1 LPTYTQE
8 NRFIRIDTPL
18 GVDELLLHSF
28 NGEEGVSR
36 LFHFQLRMHSENR
49 SIPFDSIVGKKA
61 TVTVFLPDRSRRYI
75 NGIISSFSQGGSSP
89 LEGGASPTHFTSYYA
104 TLVPWLWN
112 LTRTSDCR
120 IFQNMSVPDII
131 TKIFKEHG
139 FSDFAN
145 RLYGAFEPREYCVQ
159 YRETDFD
166 FISRLMEEEGIFYYF
181 EHSQEKH
188 ILALAN
194 RANEFKPSPLHKDV
208 AYKSIIGEE
217 RVMDVI
223 TEWNQSQEVRPGQYT
238 LRDYNFK
245 QPSLDLT
252 STVTGKDER
261 KYEMYDYPGEYHE
274 KGQGERLVGLRI
286 EEEQTPL
293 IVISGS
299 SACSGFTPGYR
310 FDLRDHYRRDFNKSY
325 ALTYVSHTASQ
336 GNNYR
341 SSAESA
347 VEAFYYAN
355 QFQCVPHP
363 TPFRPPRVTPRPFV
377 RGSQTAMVV
386 GPAGEEIYV
395 DKYSRV
401 KVQFHWDREGK
412 RDENSSCWIRV
423 SQNWAGKRWGG
434 IFIPRIGQEV
444 IVDFLEGDPD
454 QPIIT
459 GRVYNG
465 ESMPPFEL
473 PEKMVVSG
481 VKTQTHKGQGYN
493 ELSMDDTA
501 GNEQITIHAQY
512 DMGTTV
518 EHDDT
523 QTVHNNRTITV
534 NGTHTETIKKDTIIT
549 ITEGPYTLDV
559 QANTHTHHVKQNVF
573 EWYDADQQTV
583 VQNNISTQTVTGQI
597 YVDAKTQIT
606 LHCGASLLIMKEDGT
621 IELSG
626 VKINISGSEEVKNGV
641 GNQNTVFNRSKVE
654 TSGAAINTSAV
665 GIHEISGALI
675 KIN

>member
-1 LPTYTQE
+1 LPKYTQE

-28 NGEEGVSR
+28 NGEEGISR
-36 LFHFQLRMHSENR
+36 LFQFGLTMYSENR
-49 SIPFDSIVGKKA
+49 SIAFDSIVGKKA
-61 TVTVFLPDRSRRYI
+61 TVTVYLPDRSKRYF
-75 NGIISSFSQGGSSP
+75 NGIISSFSQGGSSQ
-89 LEGGASPTHFTSYYA
+89 LEGGTTPVNLISYYA
-104 TLVPWLWN
+104 TFVPWLWN
-112 LTRTSDCR
+112 LTRTTDCR

-131 TKIFKEHG
+131 AKIFKDLG

-145 RLYGAFEPREYCVQ
+145 RLYGSFEPREYCVQ
-159 YRETDFD
+159 YRETDYD
-166 FISRLMEEEGIFYYF
+166 FVSRLMEEEGIFYFF
-181 EHSQEKH
+181 EHTQDKH
-188 ILALAN
+188 ILVLAN
-194 RANEFKPSPLHKDV
+194 RPNEFKPSPLHEYV
-208 AYKSIIGEE
+208 SYKSTIGEKRE
-217 RVMDVI
+217 LDVI
-223 TEWNQSQEVRPGQYT
+223 SEWNQSQEVRPGQYT

-261 KYEMYDYPGEYHE
+261 KYEVYDYPGEYRE
-274 KGQGERLVGLRI
+274 KNQGERLVGLRI

-293 IVISGS
+293 ILISGS
-299 SACSGFTPGYR
+299 SSCSGFTPGYR

-325 ALTYVSHTASQ
+325 VLTSVRHSAVQGPNYNSSLETAS
-336 GNNYR
+336 
-341 SSAESA
+341 ES
-347 VEAFYYAN
+347 FYYAN
-355 QFQCVPHP
+355 QFQCIPHP

-423 SQNWAGKRWGG
+423 SQNWAGKGWGG

-465 ESMPPFEL
+465 ESMPPYEL
-473 PEKMVVSG
+473 PSKMVVSG

-501 GNEQITIHAQY
+501 GNEKITIHAQY

-534 NGTHTETIKKDTIIT
+534 DGTHTETIKKDTKIT
-549 ITEGPYTLDV
+549 ISEGTYTHDV
-559 QANTHTHHVKQNVF
+559 AANTASCHVRGELTEKYDDTQTTTVF
-573 EWYDADQQTV
+573 KNRNLTV
-583 VQNNISTQTVTGQI
+583 NQNISESALLKITISAGVELNLVGPGGSIKIDATGVTIQG
-597 YVDAKTQIT
+597 V
-606 LHCGASLLIMKEDGT
+606 L
-621 IELSG
+621 
-626 VKINISGSEEVKNGV
+626 VKIN
-641 GNQNTVFNRSKVE
+641 
-654 TSGAAINTSAV
+654 
-665 GIHEISGALI
+665 
-675 KIN
+675 

>member
-1 LPTYTQE
+1 MPTYTQE

-18 GVDELLLHSF
+18 GADELLLHSF
-28 NGEEGVSR
+28 NGEESISR
-36 LFHFQLRMHSENR
+36 LFRFELTMHSENR
-49 SIPFDSIVGKKA
+49 SIAFDSIVGKKA
-61 TVTVFLPDRSRRYI
+61 TVTLFLPDRSKRYI

-89 LEGGASPTHFTSYYA
+89 LEGGETPTHLTVYYA
-104 TLVPWLWN
+104 TLVPWLWT

-131 TKIFKEHG
+131 SKIFKEYG
-139 FSDFAN
+139 LSDFSM
-145 RLYGAFEPREYCVQ
+145 RLYGQFEPREYCVQ

-166 FISRLMEEEGIFYYF
+166 FVSRLMEEEGIFYFF
-181 EHSQEKH
+181 EHSQDKH
-188 ILALAN
+188 VLVLAN
-194 RANEFKPSPLHKDV
+194 RPNEFKTSPLHKDV
-208 AYKSIIGEE
+208 AYKSVRGEE
-217 RVMDVI
+217 RVWDVI
-223 TEWNQSQEVRPGQYT
+223 TEWNQSQEVRPGKYT

-252 STVTGKDER
+252 STVTGRDER
-261 KYEMYDYPGEYHE
+261 KFEIYDYPGEYRD

-299 SACSGFTPGYR
+299 SACAGFTPGYR

-325 ALTYVSHTASQ
+325 VLTSVSHSANQ

-341 SSAESA
+341 SSAEGASGS
-347 VEAFYYAN
+347 FYYAN
-355 QFQCVPHP
+355 RFQCIPFP

-395 DKYSRV
+395 DQYGRV

-465 ESMPPFEL
+465 ESMPPYEL

-481 VKTQTHKGQGYN
+481 IKTQTHKGQGYN

-501 GNEQITIHAQY
+501 GAEKITIHAQY

-518 EHDDT
+518 EHDDS

-534 NGTHTETIKKDTIIT
+534 DGTHTETIKKDTVIT
-549 ITEGPYTLDV
+549 ITEGPFTLDV

-583 VQNNISTQTVTGQI
+583 VQNNISTQAVTGQI
-597 YVDAKTQIT
+597 YIDAKTQII
-606 LHCGASLLIMKEDGT
+606 LHCGQSLLVMKADGT

-626 VKINISGSEEVKNGV
+626 VKINISGSEEVRAGV
-641 GNQNTVFNRSKVE
+641 GNQNTVFNRSRVE

-665 GIHEISGALI
+665 GMHEISGALI

>member
-1 LPTYTQE
+1 VPVYTQE

-28 NGEEGVSR
+28 DGEEGISR
-36 LFHFQLRMHSENR
+36 LFHFELTMHSENR
-49 SIPFDSIVGKKA
+49 SIKFDSIVGKKA
-61 TVTVFLPDRSRRYI
+61 TVTVYLPDRSKRHI
-75 NGIISSFSQGGSSP
+75 NGIISSFSQGDSSP
-89 LEGGASPTHFTSYYA
+89 LEGGETPTHFTSYYA
-104 TLVPWLWN
+104 TLVPWLWS
-112 LTRTSDCR
+112 LTRTTDCR
-120 IFQNMSVPDII
+120 IFQNISVPDII
-131 TKIFKEHG
+131 EKIFREYG
-139 FSDFAN
+139 LTDFSM
-145 RLYGAFEPREYCVQ
+145 RLYGEFQSREYCVQ

-166 FISRLMEEEGIFYYF
+166 FVSRLMEEEGIFYFF
-181 EHSQEKH
+181 EHSQDKH
-188 ILALAN
+188 VLVLAN
-194 RANEFKPSPLHKDV
+194 RANEFKPLPLHPEV
-208 AYKSIIGEE
+208 SYKTGIGEN
-217 RVMDVI
+217 RVHDVVNA
-223 TEWNQSQEVRPGQYT
+223 WNQSQEVRPGKYT
-238 LRDYNFK
+238 LKDFNFQ

-261 KYEMYDYPGEYHE
+261 KFEIYDYPGEYRD
-274 KGQGERLVGLRI
+274 KGQGERLVSLRI
-286 EEEQTPL
+286 EEEQTAQ

-299 SACSGFTPGYR
+299 STCAGFTPGYR

-325 ALTYVSHTASQ
+325 VLTSLSHSAAQ
-336 GNNYR
+336 GGDYR
-341 SSAESA
+341 SFGAE
-347 VEAFYYAN
+347 FRYAN

-363 TPFRPPRVTPRPFV
+363 TPFRPPRVTFRPSV

-395 DKYSRV
+395 DQYGRV

-444 IVDFLEGDPD
+444 TVDFLEGDPD

-465 ESMPPFEL
+465 ESMPPYEL

-501 GNEQITIHAQY
+501 GNEQITIHAQH

-523 QTVHNNRTITV
+523 QTIHNNRTITV
-534 NGTHTETIKKDTIIT
+534 DGTHTETIRKDTNVM
-549 ITEGPYTLDV
+549 ITEGPYMLDV
-559 QANTHTHHVKQNVF
+559 QANTHTHHVKLGVF
-573 EWYDADQQTV
+573 EWYDANQQTV
-583 VQNNISTQTVTGQI
+583 VQQDIFIQSANNRIFM
-597 YVDAKTQIT
+597 DARTEIRLQ
-606 LHCGASLLIMKEDGT
+606 CGKSLMVMMADGT
-621 IELSG
+621 ILLSG
-626 VKINISGSEEVKNGV
+626 VKVEVAGSEETKIGV
-641 GNQNTVFNRSKVE
+641 GNQSTVYNRKKVE

-665 GIHEISGALI
+665 GMHEITGALI

>member
-28 NGEEGVSR
+28 NGEEGISK
-36 LFHFQLRMHSENR
+36 LFHFELTMHSENR
-49 SIPFDSIVGKKA
+49 SIAFDSIVGKKA

-75 NGIISSFSQGGSSP
+75 NGIISYFSQGGSSP
-89 LEGGASPTHFTSYYA
+89 LEGGETPTHFTSYYA
-104 TLVPWLWN
+104 TLVPTLWT
-112 LTRTSDCR
+112 LTRTTDCR
-120 IFQNMSVPDII
+120 IFQNISVPDII
-131 TKIFKEHG
+131 TKIFEEHNLT
-139 FSDFAN
+139 DFDN
-145 RLYGAFEPREYCVQ
+145 RLYGSFEPREYCVQ

-166 FISRLMEEEGIFYYF
+166 FVSRLMEEEGIFYFF
-181 EHSQEKH
+181 EHSQDKH
-188 ILALAN
+188 VLALAN
-194 RANEFKPSPLHKDV
+194 RPNEFKPLQLHPEV
-208 AYKSIIGEE
+208 SYKTGVGEN
-217 RVMDVI
+217 RAHDVI
-223 TEWNQSQEVRPGQYT
+223 NDWNQSQEVRPGKYT
-238 LRDYNFK
+238 LKDFNFQ

-261 KYEMYDYPGEYHE
+261 KFEIYDYPGEYRD

-286 EEEQTPL
+286 EEEQTPQ
-293 IVISGS
+293 IVINGSGTC
-299 SACSGFTPGYR
+299 AGFTPGYR

-325 ALTYVSHTASQ
+325 ALTSLSHSAFQ
-336 GNNYR
+336 GGDYR
-341 SSAESA
+341 SSGGE
-347 VEAFYYAN
+347 FHYAN

-363 TPFRPPRVTPRPFV
+363 TQFRPPRVTPRPSV

-465 ESMPPFEL
+465 ESMPPYEL

-501 GNEQITIHAQY
+501 GNEQITIHAQH

-534 NGTHTETIKKDTIIT
+534 DGTHTETIKKDTVIT

-559 QANTHTHHVKQNVF
+559 QANTHTHRVKQDVF
-573 EWYDADQQTV
+573 EWYDANQQTV
-583 VQNNISTQTVTGQI
+583 VQKEIFTQSATSQI
-597 YVDAKTQIT
+597 VIDAKTQII
-606 LHCGASLLIMKEDGT
+606 LHCGQSLLVMKEDGT
-621 IELSG
+621 IELHG
-626 VKINISGSEEVKNGV
+626 VKINISGSEEVKTGV
-641 GNQNTVFNRSKVE
+641 GNQNTTFNRSKVE

-665 GIHEISGALI
+665 GMHEITGALI